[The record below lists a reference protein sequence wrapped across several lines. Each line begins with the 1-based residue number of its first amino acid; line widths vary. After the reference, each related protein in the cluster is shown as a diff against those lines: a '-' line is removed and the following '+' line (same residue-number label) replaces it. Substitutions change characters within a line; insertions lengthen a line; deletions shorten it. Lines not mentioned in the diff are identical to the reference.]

1 MGRIARNSVFWFVFA
16 LVSPVSWAAEPTPAP
31 ENFRQIQDEK
41 PFYKCWQYSLDAPL
55 ASAPITDNGTVF
67 LPESDGKLR
76 ALDSENGSVKWSVEL
91 GGTLVSNL
99 VIEKSE
105 IYVVT
110 SPVPDKGKSP
120 STSFIRIINSDS
132 GITKKSIELPYSDW
146 FYIFETGKNLLTID
160 RVGTINSLDP
170 RSGKHLWRR
179 TLGSEVT
186 VPPSISDAFVSIA
199 LENGKVL
206 VIEIESG
213 SVVLDWNLEHRVKSI
228 ALYKAGRIVM
238 GDDRGNVFGYRF
250 GGTAPEW
257 RYKIGGAV
265 ASISAGRDDAL
276 VTSFDNF
283 LYSMDPAS
291 GSVNWRKRLSGRAI
305 YAPLWSEGK
314 VFTPTIGEST
324 VMVFDLSSGKTVN
337 RIELGENMYPLQVPS
352 VTGTGNIIFSIPGS
366 IVAFGAQSCSK

>member
-16 LVSPVSWAAEPTPAP
+16 LVSPVSWAAEPTPTP

-41 PFYKCWQYSLDAPL
+41 PFYRCWQYSLDAPL

-76 ALDSENGSVKWSVEL
+76 ALDSENGTTKWSVEL
-91 GGTLVSNL
+91 GGFLVSNL
-99 VIEKSE
+99 MIEKSD

-110 SPVPDKGKSP
+110 SPAPDRGIAP
-120 STSFIRIINSDS
+120 SRSYIRVINAVS
-132 GITKKSIELPYSDW
+132 GITKKSIEVPYSQR
-146 FYIFETGKNLLTID
+146 FYVFVIGNSLLVVD
-160 RVGTINSLDP
+160 RTGTITSFDLT
-170 RSGKHLWRR
+170 SGEASWIRH
-179 TLGSEVT
+179 LGSEVT
-186 VPPSISDAFVSIA
+186 VPPSISDRFISIA
-199 LENGKVL
+199 LKDGAAR
-206 VIEIESG
+206 VIDTESG
-213 SVVLDWNLEHRVKSI
+213 SVAAYLKTEHRLTSI
-228 ALYKAGRIVM
+228 ELHGQGRLLI
-238 GDDRGNVFGYRF
+238 GDERGNVLSYTVGS
-250 GGTAPEW
+250 TTPEW

-265 ASISAGRDDAL
+265 ASISAGGDDVL
-276 VTSFDNF
+276 VTSLDNF

-324 VMVFDLSSGKTVN
+324 VMVSDLSSGKTVN

-352 VTGTGNIIFSIPGS
+352 VTGTGNIIFAIPGS
-366 IVAFGAQSCSK
+366 IIAFGAQSCSK